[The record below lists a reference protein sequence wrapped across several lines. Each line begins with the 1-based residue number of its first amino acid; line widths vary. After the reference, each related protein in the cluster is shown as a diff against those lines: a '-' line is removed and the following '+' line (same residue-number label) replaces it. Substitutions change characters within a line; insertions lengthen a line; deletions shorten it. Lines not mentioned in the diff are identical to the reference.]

1 MNIAAIA
8 ALALIAALLAV
19 MLKRYNSELGVVVS
33 IVAGAVILIELLKT
47 VAPILQQME
56 TLFSISGISGEYDL
70 ILFKTLGVCYIAQF
84 AADSCRDAGENALA
98 SKVEIAGKI
107 AVLLLALPL
116 FESIASTAASLIG
129 K

>member
-56 TLFSISGISGEYDL
+56 TLFSISGISGEYAL

-98 SKVEIAGKI
+98 SKVEIA
-107 AVLLLALPL
+107 VLLLALPL

>member
-56 TLFSISGISGEYDL
+56 TLFSISGI
-70 ILFKTLGVCYIAQF
+70 
-84 AADSCRDAGENALA
+84 
-98 SKVEIAGKI
+98 
-107 AVLLLALPL
+107 
-116 FESIASTAASLIG
+116 
-129 K
+129 

>member
-8 ALALIAALLAV
+8 ILALVAALLTV
-19 MLKRYNSELGVVVS
+19 MLKRYNSELGVIVS
-33 IVAGAVILIELLKT
+33 IIAGAVILIELLKT
-47 VAPILQQME
+47 MTPVLQQME
-56 TLFSISGISGEYDL
+56 TLFSISGITGEYAV

-98 SKVEIAGKI
+98 SKVEIAGKV

>member
-56 TLFSISGISGEYDL
+56 TLFSISGISGEYAL
-70 ILFKTLGVCYIAQF
+70 ILFKTLGVCYI
-84 AADSCRDAGENALA
+84 C
-98 SKVEIAGKI
+98 
-107 AVLLLALPL
+107 LLYT
-116 FESIASTAASLIG
+116 SRCV
-129 K
+129 